1 MKKLISIL
9 TPTFNEE
16 DNVIELYKR
25 IKSETSKIKKYNFEH
40 IFIDNHSQDL
50 TVKKI
55 KNIIKKDKSV
65 RLIIN
70 ARNFGHLNSPFHGLM
85 QIKSNAAIQIAS
97 DLQTPP
103 KVIKDLILQWEMG
116 YKTVL
121 LVKSRSKESSIL
133 FYFRSI
139 YYKLLAKISNV
150 PPIINATGEGLY
162 DEVVLDVLKQINDPY
177 PFFRGLLAE
186 IGFPIGKVELVQDK
200 RRKGESKND
209 FYSLYDAALLGI
221 TNHSTIPLR
230 LMVIFGF
237 LLSIVGFFLAIS
249 FLIAKLLNWDTFDLG
264 IAPMLIGI
272 FFFGAIQM
280 FFLGLLGEYIIAIH
294 TRVRKMPL
302 VVELERINFK

>member
-16 DNVIELYKR
+16 DNVIELYER
-25 IKSETSKIKKYNFEH
+25 IKSQTLKIKKYNFEH
-40 IFIDNHSQDL
+40 IFIDNHSQDS
-50 TVKKI
+50 TVNKI

-65 RLIIN
+65 RLIVN

-85 QIKSNAAIQIAS
+85 QINSNAAIQIAS

-103 KVIKDLILQWEMG
+103 EVIKDLIFKWEKG
-116 YKTVL
+116 FKTVL
-121 LVKSRSKESSIL
+121 LVKSQSKESSIL

-139 YYKLLAKISNV
+139 YYKILSKISNV

-162 DEVVLDVLKQINDPY
+162 DQVVLNALRKINDPY
-177 PFFRGLLAE
+177 PFFRGLLTE
-186 IGFPIGKVELVQDK
+186 IGFPIAKVELRQE
-200 RRKGESKND
+200 RRKKGVSKND

-221 TNHSTIPLR
+221 TNHSTFPLR

-237 LLSIVGFFLAIS
+237 ILSIISLFLTFA
-249 FLIAKLLNWDTFDLG
+249 FLIAKLINWDTFDLG

-272 FFFGAIQM
+272 FFFGAMQM

-302 VVELERINFK
+302 VVELERINF

>member
-16 DNVIELYKR
+16 DNVIELYER
-25 IKSETSKIKKYNFEH
+25 IKSQTLKIKKYNFEH
-40 IFIDNHSQDL
+40 IFIDNHSQDS
-50 TVKKI
+50 TVNKI

-65 RLIIN
+65 RLIVN

-85 QIKSNAAIQIAS
+85 QINSNAAIQIAS

-103 KVIKDLILQWEMG
+103 EVIKDLIFKWEKG
-116 YKTVL
+116 FKTVL
-121 LVKSRSKESSIL
+121 LVKSQSKESSIL

-139 YYKLLAKISNV
+139 YYKILSKISNV

-162 DEVVLDVLKQINDPY
+162 DQVVLNALRKINDPY
-177 PFFRGLLAE
+177 PFFRGLIIE
-186 IGFPIGKVELVQDK
+186 IGFPIAKVELRQE
-200 RRKGESKND
+200 RRKKGVSKND

-221 TNHSTIPLR
+221 TNHSTFPLR

-237 LLSIVGFFLAIS
+237 ILSIISLFLTFA
-249 FLIAKLLNWDTFDLG
+249 FLIAKLINWDTFDLG

-272 FFFGAIQM
+272 FFFGAMQM

-302 VVELERINFK
+302 VVELERINF

>member
-9 TPTFNEE
+9 TPTYNEE
-16 DNVIELYKR
+16 DNVIELYSR
-25 IKSETSKIKKYNFEH
+25 IKAETSKIKKYDFEH
-40 IFIDNHSQDL
+40 IFIDNHSQDS

-55 KNIIKKDKSV
+55 KNIIQKDKSV
-65 RLIIN
+65 RLIVN

-85 QIKSNAAIQIAS
+85 QINGNAAIQIAS
-97 DLQTPP
+97 DLQTSPE
-103 KVIKDLILQWEMG
+103 VIKDLILKWEKG
-116 YKTVL
+116 FKTVL
-121 LVKSRSKESSIL
+121 LVKSRSEEPFII
-133 FYFRSI
+133 FYFRSF
-139 YYKLLAKISNV
+139 YYKILSKISNV

-162 DEVVLDVLKQINDPY
+162 DKAVLEVLKEINDPY

-186 IGFPIGKVELVQDK
+186 IGFPIGKIELKQEK
-200 RRKGESKND
+200 RKKGESKNN

-221 TNHSTIPLR
+221 TNHSTVPLR

-237 LLSIVGFFLAIS
+237 ILSIVGFFLALS
-249 FLIAKLLNWDTFDLG
+249 FLIAKLSNWDTFDLG

-302 VVELERINFK
+302 VVELERINF